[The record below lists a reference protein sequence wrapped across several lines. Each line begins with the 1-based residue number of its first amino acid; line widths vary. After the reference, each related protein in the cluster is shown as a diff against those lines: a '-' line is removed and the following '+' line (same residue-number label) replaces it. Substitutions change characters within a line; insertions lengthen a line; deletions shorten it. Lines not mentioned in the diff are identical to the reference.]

1 MEEVMQQPAAQ
12 AGGELRERVVE
23 SIRLLLPRVLKREV
37 PALAEEACLVDE
49 LGLTS
54 SSTLTLIL
62 ELEEHL
68 DIQVDVEDI
77 GQDDLMSLGAMADFV
92 AGHAITED

>member
-1 MEEVMQQPAAQ
+1 MEQAA
-12 AGGELRERVVE
+12 APIDGELRERVVE
-23 SIRLLLPRVLKREV
+23 SMRLLLPRVLKREV
-37 PALAEEACLVDE
+37 PAPAEEVCLVDE

-68 DIQVDVEDI
+68 DIQVDVEEID
-77 GQDDLMSLGAMADFV
+77 QDDLMTLGKLADFV
-92 AGHAITED
+92 AGHAITEE

>member
-1 MEEVMQQPAAQ
+1 MEQHAAPVD
-12 AGGELRERVVE
+12 GELRERVVA

-37 PALAEEACLVDE
+37 PPLAEEVCLVDE

-62 ELEEHL
+62 ELEAHL

-77 GQDDLMSLGAMADFV
+77 GRDDLMSLGAMADFV
-92 AGHAITED
+92 AGHAITEG

>member
-1 MEEVMQQPAAQ
+1 MEQAAAQ
-12 AGGELRERVVE
+12 IDGELRQRVVE
-23 SIRLLLPRVLKREV
+23 SMRLLLPRVLKREV
-37 PALAEEACLVDE
+37 PALAEDVCLVDE

-77 GQDDLMSLGAMADFV
+77 GQDDLMSLGNLADFV
-92 AGHAITED
+92 AGHAVTED